1 LLRPGKIPIANPLP
15 PSGKPP
21 FVEIFEFVGTM
32 DYSPYL
38 CIPTALR
45 FRTEVCGGEKKIME
59 YCSTI
64 AYYGA
69 QKVAKMLGTEVLDN
83 EEGTMTRQ
91 SCMVNVR
98 LPLKFG
104 EDIGEEH
111 KGMVAAYVGEELVI
125 AYRGFI
131 ATVYHNGNW
140 WARVCGQIYLE
151 IEDFEYGGR
160 CLLEICDKIK
170 KDLTW
175 RT

>member
-1 LLRPGKIPIANPLP
+1 
-15 PSGKPP
+15 
-21 FVEIFEFVGTM
+21 M

-38 CIPTALR
+38 CIPAALK
-45 FRTEVCGGEKKIME
+45 FRTEVCGGEKEIME
-59 YCSTI
+59 YCSSI
-64 AYYGA
+64 AYHGA
-69 QKVAKMLGTEVLDN
+69 QKVAKILRTEVLDN
-83 EEGTMTRQ
+83 DEGTLTRQ

-104 EDIGEEH
+104 EDIGKEH
-111 KGMVAAYVGEELVI
+111 KGMVIAYISEELVF

-131 ATVYHNGNW
+131 ATVFHNGNW

-170 KDLTW
+170 RDPIW
-175 RT
+175 RI